1 MTPGLV
7 ASAPSSDFVLRLL
20 GDWLIAI
27 FSALCSTLSERN
39 QGICG

>member
-20 GDWLIAI
+20 DCSDPRV
-27 FSALCSTLSERN
+27 SALIR
-39 QGICG
+39 G